1 MSSSWNND
9 RPAAPDQL
17 AGRKRPANDDFSSS
31 EHIKRS
37 HHHPS
42 SPASRRGSDGD
53 RAFIHPD
60 RVRSQF
66 TEPISPAVAS
76 PRDFSQRGSVD
87 RQQIDFT
94 PLSRSAT
101 GLPSP
106 ASETHPRPDDC
117 MSYLSSINSSYSHQ
131 LRAKLH
137 RVEQLTSVAGGPF
150 MVVLHGPMTVS
161 IDCS

>member
-9 RPAAPDQL
+9 RAAASDQL
-17 AGRKRPANDDFSSS
+17 AGRKRPANDDFSAS

-60 RVRSQF
+60 RVRGHF
-66 TEPISPAVAS
+66 TDPTSPAVAS
-76 PRDFSQRGSVD
+76 PRELSQRGSVD
-87 RQQIDFT
+87 RQQIDFA

-106 ASETHPRPDDC
+106 ASETYPRPDDC
-117 MSYLSSINSSYSHQ
+117 MYSLSVMNASYSPW
-131 LRAKLH
+131 LRTKLY
-137 RVEQLTSVAGGPF
+137 RLKQLTSVAGGRL
-150 MVVLHGPMTVS
+150 MVVLHEPMTVS
-161 IDCS
+161 IDCF